1 MLGFLSLLLTTP
13 SAPTTPAPAMAPAMA
28 IESMTAPLSALAASA
43 MTSAA
48 SATPTTI
55 SFAGDQPM
63 TLQQLNVE
71 ITGVQLTLTGL
82 GPITQTADDSHVNE
96 AGFGVQVRGV
106 NNGILA
112 VNQIASSVQARVI
125 TQGLGH

>member
-1 MLGFLSLLLTTP
+1 MLGFLSLLLT
-13 SAPTTPAPAMAPAMA
+13 APTPTPAPTAPATM
-28 IESMTAPLSALAASA
+28 IESMSAPLSALTTNA
-43 MTSAA
+43 MTGAA
-48 SATPTTI
+48 AAAPTTI

-63 TLQQLNVE
+63 TMQQLNVE

-82 GPITQTADDSHVNE
+82 GPITQTADDSHINQ
-96 AGFGVQVRGV
+96 AGFGVQVRAT

-125 TQGLGH
+125 TQGLGR